1 KARHCSHCFQYD
13 FARTLLRAFF
23 ARVFML
29 SGKRACESLNIK
41 RIFMNIKRVAGTIS
55 IVLLTACVDSEVQ
68 PAPSSASPICQ
79 GFGCVKTPGKLPSRA
94 ATHKPTKE
102 ERNRVIRGEKP
113 DFGSEEWSV
122 GGTLPSW

>member
-1 KARHCSHCFQYD
+1 
-13 FARTLLRAFF
+13 
-23 ARVFML
+23 
-29 SGKRACESLNIK
+29 
-41 RIFMNIKRVAGTIS
+41 MNIKRVAGTIS

-68 PAPSSASPICQ
+68 PAPSSASPICP